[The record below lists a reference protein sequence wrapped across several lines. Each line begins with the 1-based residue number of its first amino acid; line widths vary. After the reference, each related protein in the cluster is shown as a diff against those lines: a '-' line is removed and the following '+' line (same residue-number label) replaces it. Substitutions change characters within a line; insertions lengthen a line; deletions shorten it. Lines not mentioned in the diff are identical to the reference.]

1 MSKIILILGGARSGK
16 STFAEEAA
24 KKLGEDNVTYLATA
38 QALDAEME
46 ERILHHKD
54 RRSSKWQT
62 IEEPLYLN
70 KAFENIDEGKTVLL
84 DCLTLY
90 ISNRILQAQ
99 EEKQKENLEKDIIN
113 DIKNIIMAAY
123 KKDLNLII
131 VSNEV
136 GQGVVPP
143 HKLGRLFRDIAGRAN
158 QFTAQKADHV
168 FYTIAGFPVDIKEI
182 SLNKKEDYLNNLG
195 E

>member
-1 MSKIILILGGARSGK
+1 
-16 STFAEEAA
+16 
-24 KKLGEDNVTYLATA
+24 
-38 QALDAEME
+38 
-46 ERILHHKD
+46 
-54 RRSSKWQT
+54 
-62 IEEPLYLN
+62 
-70 KAFENIDEGKTVLL
+70 
-84 DCLTLY
+84 
-90 ISNRILQAQ
+90 
-99 EEKQKENLEKDIIN
+99 
-113 DIKNIIMAAY
+113 MAAY